1 MMMKLNRIK
10 LLGEGAFASVY
21 LEQDEISKQLY
32 ATKIINEK
40 KIGPQ
45 AKKYLENEIK
55 ILNMINHQNII
66 KLYHVLK
73 SQDYT
78 FLVME
83 YCNGDSL
90 YKNLYTNNHGQPFP
104 ERLVQR
110 IMKKLLTG
118 VNFLHQNGIIHRD
131 LKLGNILLKYENEL
145 NKDIYS
151 AEIKI
156 IDFNSSYIHGTS
168 EPKTFV
174 GTVPYMAPSVAQK
187 YYNPYNSYPYNEKI
201 DIWSLGI
208 ICYEMLFGKRLFPN
222 KNDNEIINNILICNF
237 KIPKTIS
244 VQARTFLLSMLQKD
258 EINRLSASQLLNHEF
273 IIGDYHNFTKY
284 SNGININNNLNQE
297 KYFQN
302 NINIQYNKKFKLYNK
317 CGGNLNNNLI
327 YKCEECYDFKYCET
341 CYLIDNNKHRHKF
354 RIINN
359 NINNDF
365 YNFQNPIKTF
375 TKIKKNIIF
384 KYDNGKEPINIIVD
398 VDFTL
403 RDLLISFFKRIN
415 RPDLV
420 ENWGK
425 KFSFIY
431 NGNKLPPLESRVKNI
446 FKNTNATIYVNEIG
460 NLNNNFKYY

>member
-40 KIGPQ
+40 KIAPQ
-45 AKKYLENEIK
+45 ARKYLENEIK

-73 SQDYT
+73 SKDYI

-131 LKLGNILLKYENEL
+131 LKLGNILLKYENEF

-174 GTVPYMAPSVAQK
+174 GTVPYMAQSASK
-187 YYNPYNSYPYNEKI
+187 NLFESHSYNEKI

-222 KNDNEIINNILICNF
+222 MNDNEIINNI
-237 KIPKTIS
+237 PTTIS
-244 VQARTFLLSMLQKD
+244 RQAKTFLLSMLQKD

-273 IIGDYHNFTKY
+273 IIGDYHNFT
-284 SNGININNNLNQE
+284 
-297 KYFQN
+297 
-302 NINIQYNKKFKLYNK
+302 
-317 CGGNLNNNLI
+317 
-327 YKCEECYDFKYCET
+327 
-341 CYLIDNNKHRHKF
+341 
-354 RIINN
+354 
-359 NINNDF
+359 
-365 YNFQNPIKTF
+365 
-375 TKIKKNIIF
+375 
-384 KYDNGKEPINIIVD
+384 
-398 VDFTL
+398 
-403 RDLLISFFKRIN
+403 
-415 RPDLV
+415 
-420 ENWGK
+420 
-425 KFSFIY
+425 
-431 NGNKLPPLESRVKNI
+431 
-446 FKNTNATIYVNEIG
+446 
-460 NLNNNFKYY
+460 